1 MLSEM
6 SLRALGFEEGYL
18 NLTMKLCKVGRGK
31 CQSRTL
37 WEMESDPA
45 KWVCQECK
53 FQMCHM
59 SHVKGVR
66 QSWVEVD
73 EVRGILFK
81 MSFEGD

>member
-1 MLSEM
+1 
-6 SLRALGFEEGYL
+6 
-18 NLTMKLCKVGRGK
+18 
-31 CQSRTL
+31 
-37 WEMESDPA
+37 
-45 KWVCQECK
+45 
-53 FQMCHM
+53 M